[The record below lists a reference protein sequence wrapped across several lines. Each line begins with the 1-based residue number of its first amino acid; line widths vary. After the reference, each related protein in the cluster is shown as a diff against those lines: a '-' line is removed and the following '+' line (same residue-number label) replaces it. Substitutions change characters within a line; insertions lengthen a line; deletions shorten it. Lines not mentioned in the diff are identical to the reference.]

1 MKETVEGGE
10 KVSLG
15 DARVVISGGRGLK
28 SGEAFEMLDKLAKVN
43 SFPINS
49 KKFYLKKFPEF

>member
-1 MKETVEGGE
+1 MELKSKLKVLKETVEGGE

-28 SGEAFEMLDKLAKVN
+28 SSEAFEMLDNLAKVN
-43 SFPINS
+43 
-49 KKFYLKKFPEF
+49 